1 MEPIRLRRPISTGP
15 AGPQV
20 ANGTQ
25 NGILISPEPLTTP
38 RIRSRLILLAALV
51 LGLVANWDAP
61 SDCHSPPVALTP
73 GSTANASIA
82 VSAGKACPVLVTIGS
97 TVIDDLTIEPKP
109 RHGTVVVR
117 GRTGVVYVPDAN
129 FRGEDAFGFSLRRA
143 GPRGETSSVVVTAT
157 VN

>member
-15 AGPQV
+15 VRTQV

-25 NGILISPEPLTTP
+25 NGVLISPESLTTS
-38 RIRSRLILLAALV
+38 RIRSRIILLAAL
-51 LGLVANWDAP
+51 LFGLVANWYAP
-61 SDCHSPPVALTP
+61 SDCQSPPVALTP

-82 VSAGKACPVLVTIGS
+82 VSAGKPCPVIVTIDS
-97 TVIDDLTIEPKP
+97 TVIDDLTIETKP
-109 RHGTVVVR
+109 RHGMAVAR

-129 FRGEDAFGFSLRRA
+129 FRGEDAFRFSLRRA
-143 GPRGETSSVVVTAT
+143 GPRGETSSVIVTAR